1 MAETS
6 AQPQYPS
13 LNPYADSNGANT
25 SAASNDQ
32 GKSFLDSE
40 LSAYPPTVP
49 GTTTLHPHPNMS
61 LLADAQHTAQATMSD
76 IKNSQ
81 TVQDL
86 ANGPVAQK
94 AANEAAA
101 TKNEFG
107 NLAASRQTPSTQT
120 ATGQNLTHYHSFF
133 YNLLSWE
140 NPRATA
146 ISYATIVLSILA
158 FRYVPVA
165 KYAFKALYIVLG
177 ITAAAEITGKL
188 VLNQGV
194 ATKLRPKKYYTIP
207 QETLDSVIVDAVE
220 LCNFFVIE
228 FQRIVFAENV
238 YATVAAFSSSFL
250 SYYLIKVMPT
260 WGLLLFFT
268 TLVYFAPLVY
278 VTNKELI
285 DEQLGNAQKIV
296 SEQTEQVRSLAA
308 ENANKAWQATQSAT
322 KEYTAKAQEA
332 IGQASAKTQ
341 ETVSQASAKTQET
354 ISQTKQ
360 AAVEK
365 GYVSQETADKVTPAQ
380 STTEKVTPESGVS
393 SADFPPAPKEEPAV
407 TEVVDPTAE
416 LKTESHSEPKTE
428 PLVAL

>member
-6 AQPQYPS
+6 AQPQYPR
-13 LNPYADSNGANT
+13 LNPYADSNTANTTT
-25 SAASNDQ
+25 SAASNGPSHDQ
-32 GKSFLDSE
+32 GKSFW
-40 LSAYPPTVP
+40 
-49 GTTTLHPHPNMS
+49 NN
-61 LLADAQHTAQATMSD
+61 AQQTAQATMSD

-81 TVQDL
+81 TVHDL

-107 NLAASRQTPSTQT
+107 NLAASRQTPSAQT
-120 ATGQNLTHYHSFF
+120 ATGQDLTHYHSFF

-140 NPRATA
+140 HPRATA

-188 VLNQGV
+188 LLNQGV
-194 ATKLRPKKYYTIP
+194 ATKLRPSKYYTIP
-207 QETLDSVIVDAVE
+207 QETLDSVIVDGVE

-250 SYYLIKVMPT
+250 SYYLIKVVPT

-268 TLVYFAPLVY
+268 TVLYFAPLIY

-341 ETVSQASAKTQET
+341 ETVA
-354 ISQTKQ
+354 QTKQ
-360 AAVEK
+360 AAVDK
-365 GYVSQETADKVTPAQ
+365 GYVSQETADKVTPTPA
-380 STTEKVTPESGVS
+380 TAEEVTPQSGVS
-393 SADFPPAPKEEPAV
+393 NADFPTAPKEEPAV

-416 LKTESHSEPKTE
+416 LKTESHGE